1 MKKNYNKSIT
11 FVIAAYI
18 IFALLVA
25 TIAKCAAQSDY
36 RQLHDVINVS
46 HQYYRESTT
55 TATISVAATLTG
67 VAMMTAG
74 IVGNSL
80 NNDSG
85 MACYLHHGGTYKDW
99 RNDYPV
105 QSGLFGAGA
114 VLTGFGGTMGVVS
127 ITFKFKAHKEIRKL
141 FKPNYE

>member
-1 MKKNYNKSIT
+1 MKKNYNKSLT
-11 FVIAAYI
+11 LVIAAYI
-18 IFALLVA
+18 VFALLVA
-25 TIAKCAAQSDY
+25 AMAKCAAQNDY
-36 RQLHDVINVS
+36 KQLHDAINVS

-55 TATISVAATLTG
+55 TATVSVAATLTG

-80 NNDSG
+80 HNDSG

-99 RNDYPV
+99 RNDYPM

-114 VLTGFGGTMGVVS
+114 VLTGFGGAMGVVS
-127 ITFKFKAHKEIRKL
+127 ITFKFKAHKTLKNGLRGD
-141 FKPNYE
+141 Y

>member
-1 MKKNYNKSIT
+1 MKKYDKT
-11 FVIAAYI
+11 FTAILTALFAFAIIIA
-18 IFALLVA
+18 
-25 TIAKCAAQSDY
+25 TMAKCSAQSDY
-36 RQLHDVINVS
+36 KQLHDAINVS

-67 VAMMTAG
+67 VAIMTAG

-85 MACYLHHGGTYKDW
+85 MACYLHHGGTYKNW

-114 VLTGFGGTMGVVS
+114 VLTGFGGAMGVVS
-127 ITFKFKAHKEIRKL
+127 ITFKFKAHKTLKNGIRD
-141 FKPNYE
+141 NN

>member
-1 MKKNYNKSIT
+1 MKKNYNKALT
-11 FVIAAYI
+11 LVIAAYI
-18 IFALLVA
+18 VFALLVA
-25 TIAKCAAQSDY
+25 TMEKCAAQSDY
-36 RQLHDVINVS
+36 RQLHDAINVS

-55 TATISVAATLTG
+55 TATISVAATITG

-85 MACYLHHGGTYKDW
+85 MACYLHHGGTYKQW

-105 QSGLFGAGA
+105 QSG
-114 VLTGFGGTMGVVS
+114 FGGAMGVVS
-127 ITFKFKAHKEIRKL
+127 ITFKFKAHKSLQYGIRG
-141 FKPNYE
+141 NY

>member
-1 MKKNYNKSIT
+1 MKNNKSKSIT
-11 FVIAAYI
+11 LVIVMYI
-18 IFALLVA
+18 IFALLIA
-25 TIAKCAAQSDY
+25 AMAKCSAQNEY
-36 RQLHDVINVS
+36 KQLHDAINVS

-85 MACYLHHGGTYKDW
+85 MACYLHHGGTYKQW
-99 RNDYPV
+99 HNDYPV

-114 VLTGFGGTMGVVS
+114 VLTGFGGAMGIVS
-127 ITFKFKAHKEIRKL
+127 ITFKFKAHKTLSNGIRS
-141 FKPNYE
+141 NN